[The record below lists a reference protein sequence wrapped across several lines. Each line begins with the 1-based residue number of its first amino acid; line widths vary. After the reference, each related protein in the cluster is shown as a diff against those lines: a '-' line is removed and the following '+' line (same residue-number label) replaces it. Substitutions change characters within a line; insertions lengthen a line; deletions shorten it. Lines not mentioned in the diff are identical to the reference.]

1 MNKENY
7 LDPKLF
13 GQDKYS
19 NSFSKPVAQLH
30 EFYLSGPVLDA
41 EEYIDWF
48 DTIRNASA
56 VDTIR
61 IYINSPGGDLYTTLQ
76 FLRVMS
82 DTEATVVTSVEGAC
96 MSAATMIFLHG
107 HMQEVTPHSLFMFHN
122 YSAGTFG
129 KGGEMYDQLQFER
142 KWSENFMREVYADFL
157 TEDEIQSM
165 LHNKDIWMDSEEVVK
180 RLTALQKQRD
190 KDARAESKAKAA
202 QRLKQKNKQWV
213 VMQRGWSCDWP

>member
-1 MNKENY
+1 MNKDNY

-13 GQDKYS
+13 GQDKYT

-48 DTIRNASA
+48 DCIRNASEI
-56 VDTIR
+56 DTIR

-82 DTEATVVTSVEGAC
+82 DTEATIVTSVEGAC

-107 HMQEVTPHSLFMFHN
+107 HTHEITPHSLFMFHN

-142 KWSENFMREVYADFL
+142 RWSENFMRAVYRDFL
-157 TEDEIQSM
+157 AEDEIQSM
-165 LHNKDIWMDSEEVVK
+165 LNNRDIWMTSDEV
-180 RLTALQKQRD
+180 
-190 KDARAESKAKAA
+190 A
-202 QRLKQKNKQWV
+202 QRLEKLQEARAKQAKESKE
-213 VMQRGWSCDWP
+213 

>member
-1 MNKENY
+1 MNKDNY

-13 GQDKYS
+13 QQDKYP

-41 EEYIDWF
+41 EEYIEWF
-48 DTIRNASA
+48 DCIRNASEI
-56 VDTIR
+56 DTIR

-82 DTEATVVTSVEGAC
+82 DTDATIVTSVEGAC

-107 HMQEVTPHSLFMFHN
+107 HTHEITPHSLFMFHN

-142 KWSENFMREVYADFL
+142 KWSENFMGAVYKDFL
-157 TEDEIQSM
+157 TTEEISSM
-165 LHNKDIWMDSEEVVK
+165 LHNKDIWMTSDEV
-180 RLTALQKQRD
+180 
-190 KDARAESKAKAA
+190 A
-202 QRLKQKNKQWV
+202 QRLEKLQAARAQEADTAKE
-213 VMQRGWSCDWP
+213 

>member
-1 MNKENY
+1 
-7 LDPKLF
+7 
-13 GQDKYS
+13 
-19 NSFSKPVAQLH
+19 
-30 EFYLSGPVLDA
+30 VLDA

-48 DTIRNASA
+48 DCIRNASA
-56 VDTIR
+56 VDTVR

-157 TEDEIQSM
+157 TEEEIQSM

-180 RLTALQKQRD
+180 RLTELQKKRETE
-190 KDARAESKAKAA
+190 AAK
-202 QRLKQKNKQWV
+202 Q
-213 VMQRGWSCDWP
+213 D

>member
-1 MNKENY
+1 MNKDNY

-13 GQDKYS
+13 NQEKYS

-48 DTIRNASA
+48 DTIRNASEI
-56 VDTIR
+56 DTVR

-82 DTEATVVTSVEGAC
+82 DTEATIVTSVEGAC

-107 HMQEVTPHSLFMFHN
+107 HTHEITPHSLFMFHN

-142 KWSENFMREVYADFL
+142 RWSENFMSAVYKDFL
-157 TEDEIQSM
+157 SADEIQSM
-165 LHNKDIWMDSEEVVK
+165 LNNRDIWMTSDEV
-180 RLTALQKQRD
+180 
-190 KDARAESKAKAA
+190 A
-202 QRLKQKNKQWV
+202 QRLEKLQTARAQENSTTKE
-213 VMQRGWSCDWP
+213 

>member
-1 MNKENY
+1 MNKDNY
-7 LDPKLF
+7 IDPKLF

-48 DTIRNASA
+48 DTIRNASEI
-56 VDTIR
+56 DTVR

-82 DTEATVVTSVEGAC
+82 DTPATIVTSVEGAC

-107 HMQEVTPHSLFMFHN
+107 HTHEITPHSLFMFHN

-142 KWSENFMREVYADFL
+142 KWSENFMRAVYRDFL
-157 TEDEIQSM
+157 AEDEIQSM
-165 LHNKDIWMDSEEVVK
+165 LNNRDIWMTSDEV
-180 RLTALQKQRD
+180 
-190 KDARAESKAKAA
+190 A
-202 QRLKQKNKQWV
+202 QRLEKLQVARAQQAKESKE
-213 VMQRGWSCDWP
+213 

>member
-1 MNKENY
+1 MQKTNL
-7 LDPKLF
+7 LDPKLWQ
-13 GQDKYS
+13 QDKYS

-30 EFYLSGPVLDA
+30 EFYLSGPVLDP

-48 DTIRNASA
+48 DTIRNASS
-56 VDTIR
+56 VDTVR
-61 IYINSPGGDLYTTLQ
+61 LYINSPGGDLYTTLQ

-82 DTEATVVTSVEGAC
+82 DTEATVITSVEGAC

-157 TEDEIQSM
+157 TEEEIQSM

-180 RLTALQKQRD
+180 RLTSLQKKRE
-190 KDARAESKAKAA
+190 AEAAK
-202 QRLKQKNKQWV
+202 QE
-213 VMQRGWSCDWP
+213 

>member
-1 MNKENY
+1 MNKDNY

-13 GQDKYS
+13 GQDKYT

-48 DTIRNASA
+48 DCIRNASEI
-56 VDTIR
+56 DTIR

-82 DTEATVVTSVEGAC
+82 DTEATIVTSVEGAC

-107 HMQEVTPHSLFMFHN
+107 HTHEITPHSLFMFHN

-142 KWSENFMREVYADFL
+142 KWSENFMRAVYKDFL
-157 TEDEIQSM
+157 AEDEIQSM
-165 LHNKDIWMDSEEVVK
+165 LNNRDIWMTSDEV
-180 RLTALQKQRD
+180 
-190 KDARAESKAKAA
+190 A
-202 QRLKQKNKQWV
+202 QRLEKLQEARAKQAKESKE
-213 VMQRGWSCDWP
+213 

>member
-1 MNKENY
+1 MKKTSI

-13 GQDKYS
+13 QSEKYG
-19 NSFSKPVAQLH
+19 NNFSKPVAQLH
-30 EFYLSGPVLDA
+30 EFYLSGPVLDP

-48 DTIRNASA
+48 DTIRNANS

-129 KGGEMYDQLQFER
+129 KGGEMYDQPQFER
-142 KWSENFMREVYADFL
+142 KWSENFMTEVYDGFL
-157 TEDEIQSM
+157 TADEIQSM

-180 RLTALQKQRD
+180 RLTALQKKRESE
-190 KDARAESKAKAA
+190 AAAE
-202 QRLKQKNKQWV
+202 QE
-213 VMQRGWSCDWP
+213 

>member
-1 MNKENY
+1 MNKDNY
-7 LDPKLF
+7 IDPKLF
-13 GQDKYS
+13 GQDKYT

-41 EEYIDWF
+41 EEYIEWF
-48 DTIRNASA
+48 DTIRNASEI
-56 VDTIR
+56 DTIR

-82 DTEATVVTSVEGAC
+82 DTEATIVTSVEGAC

-107 HMQEVTPHSLFMFHN
+107 HTHEITPHSLFMFHN

-142 KWSENFMREVYADFL
+142 KWSENFMRAVYKDFL
-157 TEDEIQSM
+157 AEDEIQSM
-165 LHNKDIWMDSEEVVK
+165 LNNRDIWMTSDEV
-180 RLTALQKQRD
+180 
-190 KDARAESKAKAA
+190 A
-202 QRLKQKNKQWV
+202 QRLEKLQEARAKQADAAKE
-213 VMQRGWSCDWP
+213 

>member
-1 MNKENY
+1 MNKDNY
-7 LDPKLF
+7 LDPKMF
-13 GQDKYS
+13 GQDKYT

-48 DTIRNASA
+48 DCIRNASEI
-56 VDTIR
+56 DTVR

-82 DTEATVVTSVEGAC
+82 DTEATIVTSVEGAC

-107 HMQEVTPHSLFMFHN
+107 HTHEITPHSLFMFHN

-142 KWSENFMREVYADFL
+142 KWSENFMRAVYKDFL
-157 TEDEIQSM
+157 AEDEIQSM
-165 LHNKDIWMDSEEVVK
+165 LNNRDIWMTSDEV
-180 RLTALQKQRD
+180 
-190 KDARAESKAKAA
+190 A
-202 QRLKQKNKQWV
+202 QRLEKLQEARAKQAKESKE
-213 VMQRGWSCDWP
+213 

>member
-1 MNKENY
+1 MKKTNL

-13 GQDKYS
+13 QTEKFG

-56 VDTIR
+56 VDTVR

-82 DTEATVVTSVEGAC
+82 DTEATVITSVEGAC

-142 KWSENFMREVYADFL
+142 AWSENFMREVYADFL
-157 TEDEIQSM
+157 SEEEIQSM

-180 RLTALQKQRD
+180 RLTALQKKREET
-190 KDARAESKAKAA
+190 AAK
-202 QRLKQKNKQWV
+202 QE
-213 VMQRGWSCDWP
+213 

>member
-1 MNKENY
+1 MNKDNY
-7 LDPKLF
+7 IEPKMF
-13 GQDKYS
+13 GQDKYT

-48 DTIRNASA
+48 DTIRNASEI
-56 VDTIR
+56 DTVR

-82 DTEATVVTSVEGAC
+82 DTEATIVTSVEGAC

-107 HMQEVTPHSLFMFHN
+107 HTHEITPHSLFMFHN

-142 KWSENFMREVYADFL
+142 KWSENFMRAVYKDFL
-157 TEDEIQSM
+157 AEDEIQSM
-165 LHNKDIWMDSEEVVK
+165 LNNRDIWMTSDEV
-180 RLTALQKQRD
+180 
-190 KDARAESKAKAA
+190 A
-202 QRLKQKNKQWV
+202 QRLEKLQAARAKQADAAKE
-213 VMQRGWSCDWP
+213 

>member
-1 MNKENY
+1 MNKDNY
-7 LDPKLF
+7 IEPKMF
-13 GQDKYS
+13 GQDKYT

-48 DTIRNASA
+48 DTIRNASEI
-56 VDTIR
+56 DTIR

-82 DTEATVVTSVEGAC
+82 DTEATIVTSVEGAC
-96 MSAATMIFLHG
+96 MSAATIIFLHG
-107 HMQEVTPHSLFMFHN
+107 HTHEITPHSLFMFHN

-142 KWSENFMREVYADFL
+142 KWSENFMRAVYKDFL
-157 TEDEIQSM
+157 AEDEIQSM
-165 LHNKDIWMDSEEVVK
+165 LNNRDIWMTSDEV
-180 RLTALQKQRD
+180 
-190 KDARAESKAKAA
+190 A
-202 QRLKQKNKQWV
+202 QRLEKLQEARARQAKESKE
-213 VMQRGWSCDWP
+213 

>member
-1 MNKENY
+1 MNKDNY

-13 GQDKYS
+13 GQDKYT

-41 EEYIDWF
+41 EEYIEWF
-48 DTIRNASA
+48 DCIRNASEI
-56 VDTIR
+56 DTIR

-82 DTEATVVTSVEGAC
+82 DTDATIVTSVEGAC

-107 HMQEVTPHSLFMFHN
+107 HTHEITPHSLFMFHN

-142 KWSENFMREVYADFL
+142 KWSENFMRAVYKDFL
-157 TEDEIQSM
+157 AEDEIQSM
-165 LHNKDIWMDSEEVVK
+165 LNNKDIWMTSDEV
-180 RLTALQKQRD
+180 
-190 KDARAESKAKAA
+190 A
-202 QRLKQKNKQWV
+202 QRLEKLQAARAQEADAAKE
-213 VMQRGWSCDWP
+213 

>member
-1 MNKENY
+1 MKKSNI

-13 GQDKYS
+13 NQEKYS

-48 DTIRNASA
+48 DTIRNASEI
-56 VDTIR
+56 DTVR

-82 DTEATVVTSVEGAC
+82 DTEATIVTSVEGAC

-107 HMQEVTPHSLFMFHN
+107 HTHEITPHSLFMFHN

-142 KWSENFMREVYADFL
+142 KWSENFMSAVYKDFL
-157 TEDEIQSM
+157 SADEIQSM
-165 LHNKDIWMDSEEVVK
+165 LNNRDIWMTSDEV
-180 RLTALQKQRD
+180 
-190 KDARAESKAKAA
+190 A
-202 QRLKQKNKQWV
+202 QRLEKLQTARAQEADKAKE
-213 VMQRGWSCDWP
+213 

>member
-1 MNKENY
+1 MKKTSII
-7 LDPKLF
+7 DPKLF
-13 GQDKYS
+13 QQDKYG

-48 DTIRNASA
+48 DCIRNASA

-142 KWSENFMREVYADFL
+142 KWSENFMTEVYADFL
-157 TEDEIQSM
+157 TEEEIQSM
-165 LHNKDIWMDSEEVVK
+165 LNNKDIWMDSEEVVK
-180 RLTALQKQRD
+180 RLTELQKKRETE
-190 KDARAESKAKAA
+190 AAK
-202 QRLKQKNKQWV
+202 Q
-213 VMQRGWSCDWP
+213 D

>member
-1 MNKENY
+1 MKKSNI

-13 GQDKYS
+13 NQEKYG

-48 DTIRNASA
+48 DTIRNASEI
-56 VDTIR
+56 DTVR

-82 DTEATVVTSVEGAC
+82 DTEATIVTSVEGAC

-107 HMQEVTPHSLFMFHN
+107 HTHEITPHSLFMFHN

-142 KWSENFMREVYADFL
+142 KWSENFMSAVYKDFL
-157 TEDEIQSM
+157 SADEIQSM
-165 LHNKDIWMDSEEVVK
+165 LNNRDIWMTSDEV
-180 RLTALQKQRD
+180 
-190 KDARAESKAKAA
+190 A
-202 QRLKQKNKQWV
+202 QRLEKLQAARAQEADAAKE
-213 VMQRGWSCDWP
+213 